1 MFFFLSSLIAQALGQ
16 PSSLFMS
23 ALQDADAKM
32 TNLGNLTSLSSN
44 LSSNMGDF
52 SNLNNVVS
60 SSSSSYNYSSRSSKT
75 VVTNNSAVQAQEMV
89 NKRLETL
96 HAMVQDNL

>member
-1 MFFFLSSLIAQALGQ
+1 
-16 PSSLFMS
+16 MS